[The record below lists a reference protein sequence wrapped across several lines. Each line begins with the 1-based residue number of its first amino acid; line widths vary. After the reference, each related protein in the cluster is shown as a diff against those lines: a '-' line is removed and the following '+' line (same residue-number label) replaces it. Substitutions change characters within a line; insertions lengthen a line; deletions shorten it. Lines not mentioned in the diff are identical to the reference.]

1 MLKIYPEFVS
11 YNSDGKIEGI
21 NYTKLTAVL
30 VQGIKELV
38 VIIDKQQ
45 NQIDIINNKL
55 GL

>member
-1 MLKIYPEFVS
+1 
-11 YNSDGKIEGI
+11 
-21 NYTKLTAVL
+21 L